1 MVNRPVFPP
10 FVFTYHNNA
19 PKAPTAKG
27 VAISITIVG
36 LKVSILLQMTSFL
49 DKLNGKVMLFGQRR
63 LLDRIG
69 SSSHVHGYGPVWSE
83 LTALAKEQAI

>member
-49 DKLNGKVMLFGQRR
+49 DKLNGKVMLFGT
-63 LLDRIG
+63 G
-69 SSSHVHGYGPVWSE
+69 NHGLANGACLTESDHQVMCMDMDLYG
-83 LTALAKEQAI
+83 AN